1 MVKIRTIPL
10 CIADIDQSEVAA
22 VAEVL
27 QSGWLAHGPKV
38 KEFEEKFAEFIGVK
52 HALAMN
58 SCTSALELSL
68 HCIEKK
74 GEVLLPSFTFVASAN
89 AIITTGHRPIFV
101 DIDPLT
107 RNIDI
112 EDAKRKLSTDT
123 VAIMPV
129 HYGGLSCEMNEI
141 MDLSHQHGLTVIEDS
156 AETLGGKYKGEY
168 TGSFGIGCFSFY
180 PTKNLTTGEGGMLTT
195 NDNDLAQLIS
205 MYRAHGIS
213 GSAYDREKLKQ
224 PWEREAHVAG
234 FNYRMCD
241 ILAAVGVVQLSKLE
255 AMNQKRK
262 EHAEYLNSRLPTNY
276 LSTPFTPEYSE
287 HVYQMYTI
295 LLEEGV
301 DRPKFIRSLRKKG
314 VMASVHFDPPVHQH
328 KYYRE
333 LNADQKSLPN
343 TEKVSSSIV
352 TLPMYPGLDRVDL
365 DYMIDCVG
373 ISIENSIKQ

>member
-1 MVKIRTIPL
+1 MVKKRTIPL
-10 CIADIDQSEVAA
+10 CIANIDQSEIDA

-38 KEFEEKFAEFIGVK
+38 KEFEENFAELIGVK
-52 HALAMN
+52 YALAMN

-68 HCIEKK
+68 QCIEKK

-89 AIITTGHRPIFV
+89 AVITTGHHPVFV

-112 EDAKRKLSTDT
+112 EDAKSKLSNDT

-129 HYGGLSCEMNEI
+129 HWGGLSCEMDEI
-141 MDLSHQHGLTVIEDS
+141 MDLSRRHGLMVIEDS

-195 NDNDLAQLIS
+195 NDDDLAHLIS

-224 PWEREAHVAG
+224 PWERKAQVAG

-255 AMNQKRK
+255 AMNRKRR
-262 EHAEYLNSRLPTNY
+262 EHAEYLNYRLPTDY
-276 LSTPFTPEYSE
+276 LSTPFAPEYSE

-295 LLEEGV
+295 ILKEGV
-301 DRPKFIRSLRKKG
+301 DRPKFINSLRERG
-314 VMASVHFDPPVHQH
+314 VMASVHFDPPVHH
-328 KYYRE
+328 HYFYKN
-333 LNADQKSLPN
+333 LIPDQKNLPN
-343 TEKVSSSIV
+343 TEKVSSRIV
-352 TLPMYPGLDRVDL
+352 TLPMYPGLERADL

-373 ISIENSIKQ
+373 ISIEDSI